1 MFSTLKL
8 ADSAAKKISHALE
21 VQSNDSEASNN
32 SSVTD
37 SSSVTGGGFL
47 NVETITVAES
57 SFLKIQSI
65 DEYKIFELSILKGKN
80 MEIYVSFISL
90 SRIAFQCKRC

>member
-8 ADSAAKKISHALE
+8 ADSATKKISDAIE

-37 SSSVTGGGFL
+37 SSSVTGGFF
-47 NVETITVAES
+47 NVETISVAES

-65 DEYKIFELSILKGKN
+65 DEYKNFELSLVKGKN
-80 MEIYVSFISL
+80 MEIYVSFISS
-90 SRIAFQCKRC
+90 SRIALQCKRC